1 MKVSFTVTHSS
12 LLHCGGRF
20 CFAALEIRAADRQIY
35 FFSRPSKLSIAPGV
49 GIYNSIAKP
58 RVLTASEGEEIID
71 GELFEAI
78 KETILVCQIC
88 TQINVCPRSSA
99 DCLHRFCN

>member
-1 MKVSFTVTHSS
+1 MPYTVISCLILMVCEFNS
-12 LLHCGGRF
+12 
-20 CFAALEIRAADRQIY
+20 
-35 FFSRPSKLSIAPGV
+35 GV
-49 GIYNSIAKP
+49 GLYNSIAKP
-58 RVLTASEGEEIID
+58 RVLSKDEGEKYID

-99 DCLHRFCN
+99 DCLHRFCNKCLQANMNK